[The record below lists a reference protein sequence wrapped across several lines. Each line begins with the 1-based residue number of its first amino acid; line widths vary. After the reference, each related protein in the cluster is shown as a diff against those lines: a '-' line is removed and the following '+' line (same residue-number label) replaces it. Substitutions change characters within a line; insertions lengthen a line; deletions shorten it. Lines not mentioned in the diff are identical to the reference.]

1 MIDYY
6 YYSYSSIPEKIAQCI
21 SLLISYIIIIL
32 VHTLWKGYQGM
43 AINKRRGLK
52 GLQQN
57 VMIL

>member
-1 MIDYY
+1 MYLFIDKLYHNY
-6 YYSYSSIPEKIAQCI
+6 I
-21 SLLISYIIIIL
+21 SAYFMEGIS
-32 VHTLWKGYQGM
+32 GM

>member
-1 MIDYY
+1 M
-6 YYSYSSIPEKIAQCI
+6 PEKIAQCI